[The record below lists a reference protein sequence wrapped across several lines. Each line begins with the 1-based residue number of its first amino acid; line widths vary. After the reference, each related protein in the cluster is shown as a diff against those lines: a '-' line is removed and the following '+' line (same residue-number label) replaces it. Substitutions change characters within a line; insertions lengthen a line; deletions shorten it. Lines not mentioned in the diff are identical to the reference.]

1 MRTGFWYLTVSL
13 CFAFTFFSLS
23 VFQERTATLNALA
36 EKAKLTE
43 QVLNTV
49 QGISCNPVQ
58 GAMYS
63 FPRIIIPEKAIEEA
77 MVSVHASH
85 YESTKRMIQLHKIFF
100 LFLLFRLNYWLL
112 FKALVIFS
120 FYTSEKPWVTFIIY
134 HNLLHNHTSH
144 TA

>member
-63 FPRIIIPEKAIEEA
+63 FPRIIIPEKAIKEA